1 MTETKYQ
8 ITTQVRGTDKKVN
21 VNADSSWTIKVTLKG
36 DDLQLGE
43 NQQKTQYVRVRGNTE
58 INHVGGLIQKL
69 VTNIEQNAEK
79 SKENWTEYELWWPSQ
94 RKWLLKHHW
103 MLEKY
108 NIQVNPYHFERTLI
122 SVQADTELEF
132 TKRNKSLY
140 VELPNQKI
148 IKVKANFSIDV
159 LSVVRD
165 ICYLCEI
172 RFHTEMS
179 LMITGRQVCFNLFF
193 NYSNLSRYVMELLKV
208 LNHQLLSS
216 RTLKKRTVLCALRH
230 VMDPKTRSFRV
241 VPCLSTRPMK
251 TIKSFP
257 RRARSWMSKLC
268 RLRRKISTNERST
281 RVAFWIL

>member
-8 ITTQVRGTDKKVN
+8 ITNLNKNID
-21 VNADSSWTIKVTLKG
+21 ADSSWTIKVTLKG

-43 NQQKTQYVRVRGNTE
+43 KHKTQYVRVRGNTE
-58 INHVGGLIQKL
+58 INHVGGLIQKV
-69 VTNIEQNAEK
+69 VTNIEEHNAERT
-79 SKENWTEYELWWPSQ
+79 KENWTEYELWWPSQ

-108 NIQVNPYHFERTLI
+108 NI
-122 SVQADTELEF
+122 QADTELEF

-179 LMITGRQVCFNLFF
+179 LMITGRQVWFRYFF
-193 NYSNLSRYVMELLKV
+193 
-208 LNHQLLSS
+208 
-216 RTLKKRTVLCALRH
+216 C
-230 VMDPKTRSFRV
+230 
-241 VPCLSTRPMK
+241 
-251 TIKSFP
+251 
-257 RRARSWMSKLC
+257 
-268 RLRRKISTNERST
+268 
-281 RVAFWIL
+281 

>member
-1 MTETKYQ
+1 M
-8 ITTQVRGTDKKVN
+8 
-21 VNADSSWTIKVTLKG
+21 
-36 DDLQLGE
+36 
-43 NQQKTQYVRVRGNTE
+43 
-58 INHVGGLIQKL
+58 
-69 VTNIEQNAEK
+69 VTNIEQSAEK

-108 NIQVNPYHFERTLI
+108 NIQVNKCSFALI
-122 SVQADTELEF
+122 LTTFQADTELEF

-179 LMITGRQVCFNLFF
+179 LMITGRQVFYSLF
-193 NYSNLSRYVMELLKV
+193 LLFK
-208 LNHQLLSS
+208 
-216 RTLKKRTVLCALRH
+216 
-230 VMDPKTRSFRV
+230 DF
-241 VPCLSTRPMK
+241 
-251 TIKSFP
+251 
-257 RRARSWMSKLC
+257 
-268 RLRRKISTNERST
+268 
-281 RVAFWIL
+281 